1 MASIILQKNEIR
13 NVPNI
18 YLFFGPPPPQ
28 VTARNGEEAIAA
40 GVFNSWPH
48 YIHIQEIDHA
58 E

>member
-1 MASIILQKNEIR
+1 VIKYSVKS
-13 NVPNI
+13 NVREKGFSLLPP
-18 YLFFGPPPPQ
+18 PPPPQ